1 MPLVLTPE
9 KVLRI
14 KEDLARGVLQT
25 EVAARHGV
33 SQSQVS
39 RIAGNRAW
47 RSVPWPAGAAAGAT
61 AEGREREGSQRGD
74 TPSGDGLSVEA
85 RPELRVYLR
94 IENLAPQFAAYLS
107 TPVRARGYPPM
118 EGDES
123 LIIEVAPALSIHRI
137 VDLALKAA
145 PDMEPGIL
153 YTERQ
158 FGLLELHSQD
168 RDEVEEAGAAILRGI
183 GAEAS
188 DQLAPSTLYTDIID
202 TVADQHAIILNR
214 MRNASMILPGQSLL
228 LYEMAPALFAAV
240 AANEA
245 ERAAPETTIVDI
257 QMMGASGRV
266 FMAGETTALRR
277 ARDAIDH
284 TLRGIE
290 GRRRR

>member
-1 MPLVLTPE
+1 MPVVLTPE

-33 SQSQVS
+33 SQSQIS
-39 RIAGNRAW
+39 RIASNRAW
-47 RSVPWPAGAAAGAT
+47 LSVPWPGGVPSGT
-61 AEGREREGSQRGD
+61 EGSRKARGGN
-74 TPSGDGLSVEA
+74 PVEEPESGFDSGRV

-94 IENLAPQFAAYLS
+94 IESLAPQFAAYLS

-118 EGDES
+118 AGEDS

-153 YTERQ
+153 FTERQ
-158 FGLLELHSQD
+158 FGLLELHSRD
-168 RDEVEEAGAAILRGI
+168 RAEVDEAGAAILRGI
-183 GAEAS
+183 GAQAR

-202 TVADQHAIILNR
+202 SISDQHAIILNR

-228 LYEMAPALFAAV
+228 LYEMEPALFAAV

-245 ERAAPETTIVDI
+245 ERSAPETTIVDI

-266 FMAGETTALRR
+266 FMAGEVEALRR
-277 ARDAIDH
+277 AQGAIDR
-284 TLRGIE
+284 TLQGIE
-290 GRRRR
+290 GRRSR